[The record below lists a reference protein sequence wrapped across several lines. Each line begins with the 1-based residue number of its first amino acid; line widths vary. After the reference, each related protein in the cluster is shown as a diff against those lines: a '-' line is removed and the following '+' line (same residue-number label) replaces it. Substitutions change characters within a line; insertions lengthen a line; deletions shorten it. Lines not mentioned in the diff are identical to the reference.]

1 MVATTVPYRQHQNN
15 TPPQQRQSER
25 ALQLAREGRRLK
37 PADQIQTVQ
46 GTSEQETEPEDEEVE
61 VEGKTKDGKGGRVV
75 LTPSTGKAAAWS
87 ARLRRSV
94 VAVAR
99 P

>member
-1 MVATTVPYRQHQNN
+1 M
-15 TPPQQRQSER
+15 
-25 ALQLAREGRRLK
+25 K

-46 GTSEQETEPEDEEVE
+46 GTSEQETEPEEEEEEVE
-61 VEGKTKDGKGGRVV
+61 GVVTEGKTKDGKGGRVV